1 MLFPYFSLLFF
12 QGMKNMQTISLD
24 LSRSKKIQFSTKVF
38 ATMKKLRLL
47 KIYCNDRD
55 GLTREE
61 YRVHLPKDFEFPH
74 YLRYIHWQR
83 CTLRSLPSSFCGEQ
97 LIEINL
103 TSSNIKR
110 LWKGNKV

>member
-1 MLFPYFSLLFF
+1 ME
-12 QGMKNMQTISLD
+12 NIQTISLD
-24 LSRSKKIQFSTKVF
+24 LSRSKEIQFSTEVF
-38 ATMKKLRLL
+38 ATMKQLRLL

-74 YLRYIHWQR
+74 DLRYIHWQR